1 MVAVHWTRTATHSGN
16 TLGFPA
22 TGRTITF
29 AGTLFVRIEG
39 GKLVESW
46 NFVDQA
52 GMLQQLGRPDLSRV
66 L

>member
-52 GMLQQLGRPDLSRV
+52 GMLQQLGRPELSRA